1 MRIDLCK
8 KVVFAGLFVLV
19 SGCGTN
25 PTRLKAPEQ
34 LTCVYL
40 NEALEFSAIY
50 GLLDVKW
57 TTRLERGPYWSE
69 KRDKNGTYY
78 RAPAGGLFIA
88 ASKES
93 DFGGGTTIYD
103 GGFYVPDN
111 PNKPI
116 TTYRYFGFPN
126 AQVRVP
132 APSENCNS
140 LVFDGTPD
148 AKKVPRINAGGV
160 IASVLVNAEVGQIM
174 PGQEIKDEK
183 FMKSLRKA
191 VSDIVVIKSAKN

>member
-1 MRIDLCK
+1 MRIILCK
-8 KVVFAGLFVLV
+8 KVVFAGLFVLL

-25 PTRLKAPEQ
+25 PSRLKAPEQ

-40 NEALEFSAIY
+40 NDALEFSAPY
-50 GLLDVKW
+50 GLLDLKW

-78 RAPAGGLFIA
+78 RAPAGGLVIS
-88 ASKES
+88 ASQGISLE
-93 DFGGGTTIYD
+93 GGATIFD

-111 PNKPI
+111 PSKPI
-116 TTYRYFGFPN
+116 TIYRYFGFPN

-132 APSENCNS
+132 APDENCSS
-140 LVFDGTPD
+140 LVFDGAPD

-160 IASVLVNAEVGQIM
+160 IASALVNAEVGQIM
-174 PGQEIKDEK
+174 PGLEIRDEQ

-191 VSDIVVIKSAKN
+191 VSGVVVIKSAEN